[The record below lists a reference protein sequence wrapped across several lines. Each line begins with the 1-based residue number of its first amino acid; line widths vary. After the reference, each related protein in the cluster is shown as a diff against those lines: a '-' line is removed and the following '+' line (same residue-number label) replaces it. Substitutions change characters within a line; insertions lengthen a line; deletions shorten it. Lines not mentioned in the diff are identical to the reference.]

1 VQLPERWAM
10 YLLWGVLAVLALLAL
25 RGSVYT
31 VGTDEQG
38 VILRLGR
45 WGGIAEPGFHFK
57 LPFGFDEV
65 HLVPTKRVLKEEFGF
80 RTVRADVRSEFA
92 KQPYVQESLT
102 LTGDLNIADVEWI
115 VQYRI
120 SDPTAY
126 WFQIEEPAQTVRDMS
141 EAVLRQV
148 IGSRTVDQVLTVGRS
163 EIEAEAKRLLQKQ
176 LTSYKS
182 GLSIV
187 ALQLRNVTP
196 PEPVQAS
203 FNDVN
208 RSEQDREKVI
218 DQARATYNREIPAAE
233 GEALRTVEQA
243 KGQAIDRVNRAK
255 GDANRFLA
263 ILAEYRKSPEV
274 TRRRLYLETMAQVLP
289 AVGDL
294 TILDGSTGTNV
305 LPLLDL
311 KRAGG
316 AK

>member
-1 VQLPERWAM
+1 M

-57 LPFGFDEV
+57 LPFGLDEV
-65 HLVPTKRVLKEEFGF
+65 HLVPTKQVLKEEFGF
-80 RTVRADVRSEFA
+80 RTVRSDVRSEFA
-92 KQPYVQESLT
+92 KQPYALESLT

-126 WFQIEEPAQTVRDMS
+126 WFQIEEPAQTVRDLS

-176 LTSYKS
+176 LNTYKS

-218 DQARATYNREIPAAE
+218 DQSRAAYNREIPAAE

-263 ILAEYRKSPEV
+263 ILAEYRKSPDV
-274 TRRRLYLETMAQVLP
+274 TRRRLYLETMGQVLP

-294 TILDGSTGTNV
+294 TILDGSTGANV

-311 KRAGG
+311 KRQGG